1 MAPFMSSIR
10 RRPHALAAVVALL
23 GLVLTGGGAL
33 VVDSAQD
40 ERDRITLAAR
50 TREVADAISGRL
62 DAYIA
67 LLQGGRGLFA
77 TERVVSIAEFDAYA
91 RALDLRR
98 RYPGLQGFGLSR
110 RLARHQLADTLAE
123 MAAAGTPATLRDIR
137 PRDEYHVIVALEPP
151 DARNRAALG
160 YDMFQEP
167 SRRLAMERA
176 RDTGEPAATGRV
188 TLVQE
193 IDGNQQPGF
202 LLYMPVYAGGEPPR
216 DVAAR
221 TERLAGFV
229 YAPFRA
235 HELLSALV
243 GYQRGVQLR
252 VYDGPELVREN
263 LLFEQG
269 EPDSEAQASDMARES
284 IHVAGR
290 TWTIV
295 LQPGRDWRSR
305 RTSALVLCAG
315 LLVTGFLVAIT
326 TLQARARER
335 AERLLA
341 DLARSEAELRAH
353 EEQLRQ
359 AVTDAQEAS
368 RLKDEFLATVSH
380 ELRTPLQSILGW
392 TSLLRTGDL
401 DAARVRR
408 AVDTIDRNARS
419 QAQIV
424 EDVLDLSRIVSGRLK
439 LESTAVDLSAVLEAA
454 VEVVRPAAEAKGV
467 VLEVLVEPALVARG
481 DAGRL
486 QQVFWNLLSNA
497 VKFTPAGGRVET
509 IARGE
514 GRLVQVDIRDS
525 GQGISPEF
533 LPHVFDAFRQQ
544 DQSRTRRFGGL
555 GLGLSIVRQLVEMHG
570 GTVTA
575 SSSGAGQGSTFRV
588 ELPTAVLEGGALHV
602 GPVADDATLPRLD
615 DVRVLVVDDHPD
627 GREAVEAILTQ
638 SGALVETAES
648 AAVAWPRL
656 LAAPPDVLVCD
667 IAMPEEDG
675 LSFIRRVRALP
686 AGGGARVPAIAL
698 TAYARVEEHTR
709 SLEAGFDR
717 HLAKPVEA
725 TELVAAVRQLAGAR
739 HDVAPPAG

>member
-1 MAPFMSSIR
+1 MTSVR

-23 GLVLTGGGAL
+23 GLVFTAGGAAI
-33 VVDSAQD
+33 VDSAQH
-40 ERDRITLAAR
+40 ERDRVTLRSR

-77 TERVVSIAEFDAYA
+77 TERVVSIAEFRAYA
-91 RALDLRR
+91 RGLDLRR

-110 RLARHQLADTLAE
+110 RVAREQLAGTLAE
-123 MAAAGTPATLRDIR
+123 MAAAGTPAILRDMT
-137 PRDEYHVIVALEPP
+137 PRDEYHVIVDLEPL
-151 DARNRAALG
+151 DDRNRAAIG
-160 YDMFQEP
+160 YDMFLDP
-167 SRRLAMERA
+167 ARRLAMERA

-188 TLVQE
+188 SLVQE
-193 IDGNQQPGF
+193 IDGNRQPGF
-202 LLYMPVYAGGEPPR
+202 LLYMPVYLGGGLPP
-216 DVAAR
+216 DVSTRRAR
-221 TERLAGFV
+221 LTGFV

-235 HELLSALV
+235 HDLLSALV
-243 GYQRGVQLR
+243 GHQRGVELS
-252 VYDGPELVREN
+252 VYDGPDLVREN

-269 EPDSEAQASDMARES
+269 DPDSEAEPSEMARES

-290 TWTIV
+290 TWTV
-295 LQPGRDWRSR
+295 VVQPGRDWRSR
-305 RTSALVLCAG
+305 RTSLYVLGAG
-315 LLVTGFLVAIT
+315 LLVTGFLVTVT

-392 TSLLRTGDL
+392 TSLLRTGSL
-401 DAARVRR
+401 DAERVRR
-408 AVDTIDRNARS
+408 AVDTIDRNARA

-424 EDVLDLSRIVSGRLK
+424 EDVLDLSRIVSGRLR
-439 LESTAVDLSAVLEAA
+439 LESALVDLSGVLHAS
-454 VEVVRPAAEAKGV
+454 VDVVRPAAEAKNV
-467 VLEVLVEPALVARG
+467 ALEVLVEPSLVVRG
-481 DAGRL
+481 DAARL

-509 IARGE
+509 LARGE
-514 GRLVQVDIRDS
+514 GELVQVEVRDT

-544 DQSRTRRFGGL
+544 DQSRTRRHGGL

-570 GTVTA
+570 GTVVA
-575 SSSGAGQGSTFRV
+575 QSPGPGQGSTMRV
-588 ELPTAVLEGGALHV
+588 ELPRGPRDAGALHV
-602 GPVADDATLPRLD
+602 GPVPEDATLPRLD

-627 GREAVEAILTQ
+627 GREAVEAILSQ
-638 SGALVETAES
+638 SGARVETAES
-648 AAVAWPRL
+648 AAAAWPRL
-656 LAAPPDVLVCD
+656 LAEPPDVLVCD

-675 LSFIRRVRALP
+675 LSFIRRVRASP
-686 AGGGARVPAIAL
+686 GGTRIPAIAL
-698 TAYARVEEHTR
+698 TAYARVEEHAR

-725 TELVAAVRQLAGAR
+725 AELVAAVRQLAGAER
-739 HDVAPPAG
+739 DVAPPAG